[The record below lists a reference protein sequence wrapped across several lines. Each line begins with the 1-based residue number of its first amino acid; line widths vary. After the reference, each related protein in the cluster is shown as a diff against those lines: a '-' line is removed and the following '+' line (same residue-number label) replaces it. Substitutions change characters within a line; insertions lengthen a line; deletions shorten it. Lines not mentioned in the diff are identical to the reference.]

1 MKKEWVEEQV
11 KFVKDWNEK
20 LKKEGLSE
28 SQKQVILGNIL
39 DCVNEVKEAMDCYN
53 KLNFIGLLTNKTL
66 YKYMDLAQM
75 FYNETYDIRKQ
86 LNI

>member
-1 MKKEWVEEQV
+1 MKKGWIEEQV
-11 KFVKDWNEK
+11 KLVKDWNEK

-66 YKYMDLAQM
+66 YKYMDLAQE
-75 FYNETYDIRKQ
+75 FYNETYDIRKS

>member
-1 MKKEWVEEQV
+1 MKKEWIEEQV
-11 KFVKDWNEK
+11 KFVKEWNEK

-66 YKYMDLAQM
+66 YKYMDLAQV
-75 FYNETYDIRKQ
+75 FYNGTYDIRKS